1 MDLFAIDLDFEP
13 SEAKTERE
21 KRLEAKVTFDAKDYT
36 PRIQD
41 FGHLSKDG
49 VVLGDP
55 VYIQEQSKFAA
66 EEQYYLCNYQLA
78 KTFALQAMQKPT
90 DTSLEYHRLTGGE
103 VHELEDIVRRCDIK
117 LHNC

>member
-13 SEAKTERE
+13 SEVKTKRE
-21 KRLEAKVTFDAKDYT
+21 KRLEAKVTFDPKDWT

-55 VYIQEQSKFAA
+55 EYILEQCKFAA
-66 EEQYYLCNYQLA
+66 EEQYYLRNYQLA
-78 KTFALQAMQKPT
+78 KTFALQAMQEPANK
-90 DTSLEYHRLTGGE
+90 SIEYHRLTTGE
-103 VHELEDIVRRCDIK
+103 VHELKDIVRRCEEK
-117 LHNC
+117 QQKP